1 MEPQVQTGYRYGPL
15 ERRGWLFGV
24 RGGQFA
30 LALLGL
36 GGAVVLVNLSRSWWG
51 AVTAAAWVLLWV
63 GLAFLPVE
71 GRGADEWAAV
81 VVAFAWRR
89 LLGRHRWQS
98 AYPLLGFRSDDSPA
112 VVDAPPTL
120 RDVEILEVP
129 MVGDSAGVACDRR
142 HGTYSC
148 LLHVAA
154 GGFLLADD
162 GERLRRLDAYG
173 AALASLCREGS
184 PVSRVQWLERA
195 LPDMGDEP
203 ARQLVEESVMPL
215 ISDVVESYRELLD
228 TAQPL
233 STEHEVLL
241 LVQISTARARGPIRR
256 AGGGDEG
263 ACRVLMDEAN
273 GLGMQLR
280 RADVTIDGL
289 ATPRGLAAQLRL
301 GFEPGARKL
310 MRWRS
315 AVHPEAE
322 GVDEASAYPLG
333 TEERWGSYQT
343 GGIHRAT
350 YWVREM
356 PRQQVGP
363 AWMHALLLETGSE
376 RTVSWVAEPLPPR
389 QAQQRVVRQQVE
401 DVATEDFKVRRGFL
415 VTRRE
420 QAEHA
425 NAERRESELVAG
437 HGLYRYNL
445 YISVSG
451 ASAEE
456 LEERCLRLEQGAA
469 RSMLELQRLV
479 GQQAEAFTF
488 TLPLGRGLQ

>member
-1 MEPQVQTGYRYGPL
+1 MDQKEETGYRYGPL

-24 RGGQFA
+24 RGGQFV
-30 LALLGL
+30 LAVLGL
-36 GGAVVLVNLSRSWWG
+36 GGSVLLVNLSRSWWG
-51 AVTAAAWVLLWV
+51 AFTAAAWALLWL

-89 LLGRHRWQS
+89 VLGRERWQS
-98 AYPLLGFRSDDSPA
+98 RYPLLGFISDDSPA
-112 VVDAPPTL
+112 AVDSPPTM
-120 RDVEILEVP
+120 RHVEILEVP
-129 MVGDSAGVACDRR
+129 LVGHSAGVLRDRR
-142 HGTYSC
+142 RSTYSC
-148 LLHVAA
+148 LLHVHA

-162 GERLRRLDAYG
+162 GERQRRLDAYG
-173 AALASLCREGS
+173 SALASLCRDGS

-195 LPDMGDEP
+195 LPDAGDEP

-215 ISDVVESYRELLD
+215 LSGVVESYRALLD
-228 TAQPL
+228 TGQPL
-233 STEHEVLL
+233 HTEHEVLML
-241 LVQISTARARGPIRR
+241 LQVSTARAGRLIRR

-273 GLGMQLR
+273 GFGMQLR
-280 RADVTIDGL
+280 RADVTVDGL

-301 GFEPGARKL
+301 GFEPTARRW
-310 MRWRS
+310 MRWRT
-315 AVHPEAE
+315 AVSPEAE
-322 GVDEASAYPLG
+322 GVDEAGAYPLI
-333 TEERWGSYQT
+333 TEERWTSYRT
-343 GGIHRAT
+343 GGVHHAT

-356 PRQQVGP
+356 PRRQVGP
-363 AWMHALLLETGSE
+363 AWMHALMLETGSE
-376 RTVSWVAEPLPPR
+376 RTVSWVAEPLAPR
-389 QAQQRVVRQQVE
+389 QAQQHVIRQQVE
-401 DVATEDFKVRRGFL
+401 DVATEDFKARRGFL

-425 NAERRESELVAG
+425 SAERRESELVAG
-437 HGLYRYNL
+437 HGLYRYNV
-445 YISVSG
+445 YVTVSG

-456 LEERCLRLEQGAA
+456 LEERCLRLEQGSA

-488 TLPLGRGLQ
+488 TLPLGRGL